1 MTELDTNDW
10 QTLDDAGNYRNLL
23 KARTM
28 IALGDKD
35 PFWQMIVD
43 AFEARVK
50 AQVQSVVGGS

>member
-1 MTELDTNDW
+1 MESTQLQNEE
-10 QTLDDAGNYRNLL
+10 DAGNYRNLL

-35 PFWQMIVD
+35 PIWQSLVD

-50 AQVQSVVGGS
+50 AQAQSVVGGS

>member
-1 MTELDTNDW
+1 MSEPTQLQNEE
-10 QTLDDAGNYRNLL
+10 DAANYRNLL

-35 PFWQMIVD
+35 PIWQALVD

-50 AQVQSVVGGS
+50 AQAQSVVSGS